1 VVSRYKACGAC
12 ARLLALLATLWTP
25 IGLLAVGGGWGLFNQ
40 YRHTP
45 LPGVEAPR
53 VIEIAPG
60 EGFSTIIQNFQ
71 AQGIIGSRWPF
82 MALVAL
88 QGRTTRIR
96 AGEYRLLPGTTPQ
109 GLLDQ
114 LVKGEILLHRLT
126 LVDGWTFR
134 QVRGAIAGHPE
145 IRQTLTDLTDD
156 AVMVAIGAPGLS
168 PEGQFSPDTYLFPRG
183 TSDLKLLQQA
193 YHRLQAELEAAWAA
207 RQSDLPLQSPAELLT
222 LASLVEKETA
232 LGSERSQIAGVFV
245 RRLRLGMPL
254 QTDPSVIFGL
264 GTTFDGK
271 LKRADLQMNHP
282 YNTYRIIG
290 LPPGPIAL
298 PGRAAL
304 EAAAH
309 PAPGDTLYFVSR
321 GDGSHVFSSTLDDH
335 NRAVACYQ
343 RNRCLGGTH

>member
-1 VVSRYKACGAC
+1 MS
-12 ARLLALLATLWTP
+12 
-25 IGLLAVGGGWGLFNQ
+25 LLAVGGGWALFNQ

-45 LPGVEAPR
+45 LSGVEVPR
-53 VIEIAPG
+53 IIEIVPG
-60 EGFSTIIQNFQ
+60 EGFSTITQKFQ
-71 AQGIIGSRWPF
+71 AQGIIRSRWPF
-82 MALVAL
+82 MALAAL

-96 AGEYRLLPGTTPQ
+96 AGEYRLSPGITPQ

-126 LVDGWTFR
+126 LVEGWTFR
-134 QVRGAIAGHPE
+134 QVRAAVAAHPAV
-145 IRQTLTDLTDD
+145 RQTLTDLTDD
-156 AVMVAIGAPGLS
+156 GVMSALGNPGLS
-168 PEGQFSPDTYLFPRG
+168 PEGRFFPETYLFPRG

-193 YHRLQAELEAAWAA
+193 HHRLQAELEAAWAA
-207 RQSDLPLQSPAELLT
+207 RQPDLPFKSPQELLT

-232 LGSERSQIAGVFV
+232 VGSERPQIAGVFV

-254 QTDPSVIFGL
+254 QTDPTVIFGL
-264 GTTFDGK
+264 GAAFDGN

-282 YNTYRIIG
+282 YNTYRMSG

-309 PAPGDTLYFVSR
+309 PAPGDALYFVSR
-321 GDGSHVFSSTLDDH
+321 GDGSHVFSSTLDAH
-335 NRAVACYQ
+335 NRAVNCHQ
-343 RNRCLGGTH
+343 RKQCLGVTP

>member
-1 VVSRYKACGAC
+1 MNGYKAC
-12 ARLLALLATLWTP
+12 ARMLTLLATLWTP
-25 IGLLAVGGGWGLFNQ
+25 ISLLAVGGGWSLFNH

-45 LPGVEAPR
+45 LSGVETPR
-53 VIEIAPG
+53 IIEIVPG
-60 EGFSTIIQNFQ
+60 EGFSTITQKFQ
-71 AQGIIGSRWPF
+71 AQGIIRSRWPF
-82 MALVAL
+82 MALAAL

-96 AGEYRLLPGTTPQ
+96 AGEYRLSPGITPQ

-126 LVDGWTFR
+126 LVEGWTFR
-134 QVRGAIAGHPE
+134 QVRGAVAGHPE

-156 AVMVAIGAPGLS
+156 GVMGVLGAPSLS
-168 PEGQFSPDTYLFPRG
+168 PEGRFFPDTYLFPRG

-193 YHRLQAELEAAWAA
+193 HHRLQAELEAAWAA
-207 RQSDLPLQSPAELLT
+207 RQPDLPFKSPEELLT

-232 LGSERSQIAGVFV
+232 LASERPQIAGVFV

-254 QTDPSVIFGL
+254 QTDPTVIFGL
-264 GTTFDGK
+264 GVDFDGN
-271 LKRADLQMNHP
+271 LRRQDLQMEHP
-282 YNTYRIIG
+282 YNTYRIAG

-309 PAPGDTLYFVSR
+309 PTSGDTLYFVSR
-321 GDGSHVFSSTLDDH
+321 GDGSHVFSSTLNAH
-335 NRAVACYQ
+335 NRAVDCYQ
-343 RNRCLGGTH
+343 RNRCLGVTP